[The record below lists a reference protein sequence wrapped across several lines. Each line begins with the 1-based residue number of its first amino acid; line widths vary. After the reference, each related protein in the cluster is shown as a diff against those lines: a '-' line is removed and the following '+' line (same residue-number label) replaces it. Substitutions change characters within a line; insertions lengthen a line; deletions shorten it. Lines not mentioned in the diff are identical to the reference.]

1 MKDTTQKM
9 PCCVVPSPD
18 ALCLFKQPPQK
29 PRGVY
34 QKGAVA
40 ARKELLFVIQ
50 DINPALAAIITPGT
64 DKDVVERYAT
74 LAERA
79 QVIDFGLLEDD
90 IVVVDT
96 ETTGLDFK
104 NCELIEVAAA
114 RLRGREI
121 VDTMDLFVKPST
133 SIPAEIVAITGI
145 DDAMVANADD
155 AATVTRIFKEFAGDT
170 PLVAHNATFDRHFI
184 EKGNGGKP
192 VGSLWV
198 DSLELS
204 RIVLPCLSSHKLHD
218 LSRAFG
224 LHQSTHRAIDDVVAT
239 CGLWRV
245 LLTAASDLPP
255 GLLNELANLYPTVA
269 WTYRP
274 VFAQLAAANPG
285 APFSLVDERAE
296 RCAKASL
303 SPRIDAF
310 ALAENGPL
318 RVPTP
323 DEVAAEFA
331 ATGSVGR
338 MYEDYEPRGEQ
349 VQMAREV
356 AQAFASDGYAAVEAG
371 TGVGKSIAYLMP
383 AALLAQKNDITVGVA
398 TKSNALTDQL
408 INRELPLLSAAM
420 EKPLSYMALKGFDN
434 YPCLRKVDRLARLGL
449 SKASAA
455 GELGEGEG
463 DVENPRN
470 VPAPGEDLLNAL
482 AAIMAYSVQSA
493 YGDVNCLGIRWG
505 KVQRSDVTSTSVE
518 CQKRRCPFF
527 PNKCF
532 LHLARRRAAAC
543 DIVVT
548 NHSLLFR
555 QVGSDIEVLPP
566 VRYWIVDEA
575 HSAEQEARRQWAK
588 KANSRE
594 VAAAFDMMGGSTS
607 GAIGTL
613 LKEVRTKPSAT
624 LMMGLLTKTAS
635 EFARAAVTS
644 GAFFDDLK
652 AFCRK
657 KSRGR
662 GSSYEMET
670 IWIDADTRGSAEFAR
685 VLESGQA
692 FATSLEKAVTTAQ
705 ETTKA
710 LAEPASNDSGLL
722 DRLNEFTA
730 AAGEL
735 GSIFEALSL
744 CLDGSDTRYVY
755 SASASQRT
763 GFEAY
768 ELVAERL
775 DVGAQLADVWY
786 PEAAS
791 VVYSSATI
799 AVGNTFD
806 HFAHEVGLDRVRPSS
821 YSSLRLDSSYD
832 FEKNMHIVVA
842 DDLPDPSKQKDE
854 YLAALAPLLTDVH
867 LAMGGSTLTLFT
879 NRAEMDRMYELV
891 QPQLAQHGLELDA
904 QSRGSNV
911 RRLREHFIAE
921 KSSSLFALK
930 SFWEGFD
937 ARGDTLRCVIIPRL
951 PFTPPT
957 DPLSQERKLREG
969 REAWR
974 NHDLPESVL
983 AMKQAV
989 GRLIRSSTDHGVLV
1003 LADPRLTSMWYGKI
1017 FLASLPK
1024 RSYERMGSQ
1033 QVRSH
1038 LERLL

>member
-1 MKDTTQKM
+1 M
-9 PCCVVPSPD
+9 
-18 ALCLFKQPPQK
+18 
-29 PRGVY
+29 Y

-40 ARKELLFVIQ
+40 ARKEPVFVIQ
-50 DINPALAAIITPGT
+50 DINPALASIITPDT
-64 DKDVVERYAT
+64 DRDVVERYAT
-74 LAERA
+74 LADRA
-79 QVIDFGLLEDD
+79 RVVDFGLLEDD
-90 IVVVDT
+90 VVIVDT

-104 NCELIEVAAA
+104 SCELIEVAAA

-121 VDTMDLFVKPST
+121 VDTMDLFVKPSGP
-133 SIPAEIVAITGI
+133 IPAEIVAITGI
-145 DDAMVANADD
+145 DDAMVADADD
-155 AATVTRIFKEFAGDT
+155 AATVTRRFREFAGDA
-170 PLVAHNATFDRHFI
+170 PLVAHNATFDRHFMD
-184 EKGNGGKP
+184 KGNGGKP
-192 VGSLWV
+192 VGSLWI

-204 RIVLPCLSSHKLHD
+204 RIVLPCLKSHKLHD

-239 CGLWRV
+239 CGLWRI
-245 LLTAASDLPP
+245 LLTAASDLPA
-255 GLLNELANLYPTVA
+255 GLLNELANLYPTVP

-274 VFAQLAAANPG
+274 VFAQLAAAHPD

-318 RVPTP
+318 RLPTP
-323 DEVAAEFA
+323 EQVAEEFKA
-331 ATGSVGR
+331 DGAVGR
-338 MYEDYEPRGEQ
+338 MYDDYEPRTEQ

-356 AQAFASDGYAAVEAG
+356 ANAFAKGSYAAVEAG

-434 YPCLRKVDRLARLGL
+434 YPCLRKVDRLARIGV
-449 SKASAA
+449 SKAAT
-455 GELGEGEG
+455 EEG
-463 DVENPRN
+463 DEKPKGL
-470 VPAPGEDLLNAL
+470 PTPGEDLLNAL
-482 AAIMAYSVQSA
+482 AAIMAYAVQSA

-518 CQKRRCPFF
+518 CQKRRCPYF

-588 KANSRE
+588 KVNSRE
-594 VAAAFDMMGGSTS
+594 MSAAFDVMGGSTS

-613 LKEVRTKPSAT
+613 LKEVRVKPAAT

-635 EFARAAVTS
+635 ECARAAVTA

-657 KSRGR
+657 RSRGR
-662 GSSYEMET
+662 GASYETET
-670 IWIDADTRGSAEFAR
+670 IWIDAPTRESAEFGR

-692 FATSLEKAVTTAQ
+692 FADTLEKAVLSAQ

-710 LAEPASNDSGLL
+710 IAEPAANDTGLL

-735 GSIFEALSL
+735 GTILESL
-744 CLDGSDTRYVY
+744 RLCIDGTDSRYVY

-775 DVGAQLADVWY
+775 DVGAQLADTWY
-786 PEAAS
+786 PETSS

-806 HFAHEVGLDRVRPSS
+806 HFAHEVGLDHLSPGS
-821 YSSLRLDSSYD
+821 YSDLRLDSSYD
-832 FEKNMHIVVA
+832 FERNMHIVVA
-842 DDLPDPSKQKDE
+842 DDLPDPSKQKDAYWE
-854 YLAALAPLLTDVH
+854 ALAPLLADVH

-879 NRAEMDRMYELV
+879 SRAEMDRMYELV
-891 QPQLAQHGLELDA
+891 QPRLAQHGLELNA

-911 RRLREHFIAE
+911 RRLREHFVAE

-957 DPLSQERKLREG
+957 DPLSQERRLREG

-989 GRLIRSSTDHGVLV
+989 GRLIRSSTDRGVLV

-1024 RSYERMGSQ
+1024 RGFERMGHA
-1033 QVRSH
+1033 QVRQH
-1038 LERLL
+1038 LEEWNAAHAD